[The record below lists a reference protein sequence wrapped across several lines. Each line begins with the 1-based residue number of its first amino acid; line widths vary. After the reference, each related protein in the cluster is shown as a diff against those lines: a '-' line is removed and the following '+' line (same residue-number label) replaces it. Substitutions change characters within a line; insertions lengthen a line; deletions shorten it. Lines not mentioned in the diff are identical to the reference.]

1 MCDCVYIYIYDESHA
16 RSTTSVLVFPF
27 SASPGS
33 PRKYKLYYTC
43 IIQNTYNTKYSRI
56 SRVLINPGCTRLY
69 SAVLLFVPAV
79 PAVLAVLHTQYINPR
94 RVGCTV
100 LYLAVLLLYLLYIH
114 QVHQLFL
121 LYLLYI
127 HQVHQCFCCTC
138 CTYITVHPT
147 RLGRALV
154 YAVPAVLLYQLYC
167 CTSCTAVPPELWH
180 PRALLPDQGE
190 TSRVLK

>member
-1 MCDCVYIYIYDESHA
+1 MREKPLS
-16 RSTTSVLVFPF
+16 LEFPWRRQ
-27 SASPGS
+27 GD
-33 PRKYKLYYTC
+33 KT
-43 IIQNTYNTKYSRI
+43 NTYVWRNEDIKF
-56 SRVLINPGCTRLY
+56 
-69 SAVLLFVPAV
+69 AVQCCIAVPAV

-167 CTSCTAVPPELWH
+167 CTSCTAVPPELW
-180 PRALLPDQGE
+180 QGAD
-190 TSRVLK
+190 